1 MKDVKKTLWTG
12 KKVLFPRGEE
22 NNPILIV
29 LSYAVF
35 YSHLVHGL
43 VMYLSRTW
51 HLSVSAYLLTSDKLC
66 GKHKAN
72 VSSDNQHAYEEEH
85 VLYPTMRLFSAS
97 VVLVITEVATLSEV
111 LTVFRQAEVLPLGSL
126 LSAERQQHQQRTVHP
141 FSVVWIVF
149 TNATHSPLTI
159 KET

>member
-43 VMYLSRTW
+43 VMYLSRIW

-126 LSAERQQHQQRTVHP
+126 YCLQRDNSISREQFIHSLLYELFLQMLP
-141 FSVVWIVF
+141 
-149 TNATHSPLTI
+149 THRSL
-159 KET
+159 